1 MIDVCG
7 GALLRVSSVCRNTK
21 WCQIHTGDAVYLIKA
36 VKAKKTQVEKNFIP
50 LDLRIATVHAKSG
63 KGEEN
68 IAELCCD
75 IEVVPSFF
83 MTLESSW

>member
-1 MIDVCG
+1 M
-7 GALLRVSSVCRNTK
+7 
-21 WCQIHTGDAVYLIKA
+21 KA
-36 VKAKKTQVEKNFIP
+36 VKAKKTQVDKTFIP
-50 LDLRIATVHAKSG
+50 QGLRIATVHVKSG

-75 IEVVPSFF
+75 IEVVPSFL